1 MLERE
6 PKKGKSG
13 VSGGALKFL
22 SSIITWV
29 LRVVARP
36 EQFSQFSSSSKA
48 LSEDISLTLKLKT
61 TFSPFW

>member
-6 PKKGKSG
+6 PKNGKVSFQG
-13 VSGGALKFL
+13 VHP
-22 SSIITWV
+22 SIITWV

-36 EQFSQFSSSSKA
+36 EQFSLFSSSSKA

-61 TFSPFW
+61 TFNPFW